1 MKGCKFLQF
10 LFVYSRLKG
19 KIKIFH
25 AMSALHNL
33 ADEYKLPIIA
43 INAIA
48 KQGSET
54 LTMFSGA
61 EAARIAY
68 GIVTEWGLTD
78 ETKNL
83 DATYN
88 TVKLELFKNR
98 YGKRNIKH
106 YPFPAEDFCLH

>member
-1 MKGCKFLQF
+1 
-10 LFVYSRLKG
+10 
-19 KIKIFH
+19 
-25 AMSALHNL
+25 MSALHNL

-68 GIVTEWGLTD
+68 GIVTQWGLTD

-83 DATYN
+83 DAAYN

-98 YGKRNIKH
+98 YGKRNIKP
-106 YPFPAEDFCLH
+106 YPFPAEDFCLHSFSRF